1 VIWGGDK
8 MISKK
13 KFKIISIVTVL
24 FVITTLI
31 SLNNINAK
39 ASNIASKP
47 NFTITNLSATPNPA
61 KVGEDILVSG
71 KIVPE
76 DFETT
81 SQPKEIVLVLDT
93 SGSMKY
99 EIEDICTSERV
110 RYCTSHGSSEPNHSN
125 IEWSWGFPIP
135 TSHKWVEN
143 YCVDHATTS
152 KNHNSTR
159 ISELKKA
166 AKSFIESMQGVP
178 NLKIGIVAYSTEA
191 NINPIERI
199 GTKYIN
205 VNMNGRSYNSS
216 ENNYRLLGSN
226 FIPVSEETGL
236 NNLNKIID
244 EISAL
249 GGTNTGEGL
258 RKALYILNK
267 GDQKANKTIVL
278 MSDGLP
284 TFASSNKSIDSL
296 EYGSI
301 SGQGSGENDTASL
314 NYAKEIGAIVKQKG
328 YSAYSIGYGL
338 NNNGVNNFKQ
348 IHASMKGLSSPNDA
362 NEQSGFFSKSDG
374 SITEIFNQIAENI
387 KNSYELKE
395 VSLNIDLNQSFNLN
409 IGGNE
414 VKVGNI
420 IYNKTSEDKI
430 TGKVRYH
437 AEPVSFSFIV
447 KGTQVGTSQSILD
460 SIDIN
465 FLFENEKLTVNSNV
479 DVKVDI
485 ISNEL
490 PNISAKLISENKLEI
505 KKDEEIT
512 LKYEISPQDFVYNNS
527 SNSGDIDVVV
537 IVELGRKQGNLD
549 SLKNGIKNKLTDPFQ
564 NEKKAKFSLIT
575 FNNNETKKE
584 ASLKSFENS
593 TNYYHDI
600 RLTIDNLKEGS
611 IFESSTK
618 DISESLNNAYEEL
631 ERNSR
636 PTATKNI
643 VIISNNDINY
653 NKQVANNIKSK
664 GYNIVSLSLETESL
678 DKNLYKLHSDLG
690 GKSDSIFNINNDYN
704 NINNSRMDLV
714 REKIV
719 SYAAAKP
726 YEFKPVINLNI
737 GSNFEPVSG
746 IVRST
751 ESGKQ
756 NIGIVEIPTIV
767 YNLTQNNN
775 YHAEGKILE
784 IKLKANN
791 LASGS
796 YSFGRQADNIMIYKS
811 ILGNPITTNIVTP
824 TVTVKQELKDLTHG
838 LYNGIENNSINIQQG
853 NDNSSFEMAQGST
866 VTFGSKFIVGGNSVE
881 LNLNIDSKFN
891 TVNRNDIKI
900 YTVSKDSSGNIKLIE
915 ISDINKKIDSLGGNN
930 FKLSISNIKENGS
943 NNDTEILVVYKA
955 RIKESS
961 ENQTLTN
968 AIVTSSLSK
977 DVKITT
983 PSKSNERPNL
993 PDLF

>member
-1 VIWGGDK
+1 

-93 SGSMKY
+93 SGSMSDKIVLEEKCTEERGEYWVWDLWPIRGHY
-99 EIEDICTSERV
+99 EYDYCSVHKTSGEHNKTV
-110 RYCTSHGSSEPNHSN
+110 SSTKME
-125 IEWSWGFPIP
+125 
-135 TSHKWVEN
+135 
-143 YCVDHATTS
+143 
-152 KNHNSTR
+152 
-159 ISELKKA
+159 ELKKA
-166 AKSFIESMQGVP
+166 AKSFIEAMQGVP
-178 NLKIGIVAYSTEA
+178 NLKIGIIKYASDATILSDLKIA
-191 NINPIERI
+191 NDSSLITAIN
-199 GTKYIN
+199 
-205 VNMNGRSYNSS
+205 
-216 ENNYRLLGSN
+216 
-226 FIPVSEETGL
+226 GL
-236 NNLNKIID
+236 NAN
-244 EISAL
+244 
-249 GGTNTGEGL
+249 GGTNIREGL
-258 RKALYILNK
+258 RKATYLLDK
-267 GDQKANKTIVL
+267 GNNNANKTVVL
-278 MSDGLP
+278 MTDGNP
-284 TFASSNKSIDSL
+284 TYYSKYDKLDNTNPSRYGTGNSTSSETMTYTKNL
-296 EYGSI
+296 
-301 SGQGSGENDTASL
+301 
-314 NYAKEIGAIVKQKG
+314 AKDQIGARQ
-328 YSAYSIGYGL
+328 YNAYSIGYGL
-338 NNNGVNNFKQ
+338 DSSGSTYLKQ
-348 IHASMKGLSSPNDA
+348 IHSSMKNLASNIDPNEKD
-362 NEQSGFFSKSDG
+362 GFFSKSDG

-395 VSLNIDLNQSFNLN
+395 VALDIDLNQSFNLN

-420 IYNKTSEDKI
+420 IYNKTSEDTV

-447 KGTQVGTSQSILD
+447 KGSQVGNLQSILD
-460 SIDIN
+460 MIDVN
-465 FLFENEKLTVNSNV
+465 FLFENEKLTVSSNV

-490 PNISAKLISENKLEI
+490 PSISAKLISESKLEI

-549 SLKNGIKNKLTDPFQ
+549 GLKNGIKNKLTDPFQ
-564 NEKKAKFSLIT
+564 SEKKAKFSIIT

-584 ASLKSFENS
+584 ASLRSFENS

-653 NKQVANNIKSK
+653 NKQVANNIKNK
-664 GYNIVSLSLETESL
+664 GYNIVSLSLETENL
-678 DKNLYKLHSDLG
+678 NKNLYKLHSDLG
-690 GKSDSIFNINNDYN
+690 GKSEGIFNINNDYN

-737 GSNFEPVSG
+737 GSDFEPVSG
-746 IVRST
+746 IIRST

-775 YHAEGKILE
+775 YHAEGNVIE

-796 YSFGRQADNIMIYKS
+796 YSFGRQADNIMVYKS
-811 ILGNPITTNIVTP
+811 ILGNPITTNITTP
-824 TVTVKQELKDLTHG
+824 IVTVKQEVKDLTHG
-838 LYNGIENNSINIQQG
+838 LYNGIENNLINIQQG

-866 VTFGSKFIVGGNSVE
+866 VNFGSKFVVGGNSVD
-881 LNLNIDSKFN
+881 LNLNIDNKFN
-891 TVNRNDIKI
+891 TVNKNDIKI

-915 ISDINKKIDSLGGNN
+915 IPDINKKIDSLGGNN
-930 FKLSISNIKENGS
+930 FKLSINNIKDNGS
-943 NNDTEILVVYKA
+943 NNDTEILVIYKA

-961 ENQTLTN
+961 QSETLTN
-968 AIVTSSLSK
+968 SIVTSSLSK
-977 DVKITT
+977 DVKISTI
-983 PSKSNERPNL
+983 SKSDEKPNL

>member
-1 VIWGGDK
+1 
-8 MISKK
+8 MINKK
-13 KFKIISIVTVL
+13 KFKIISIMIVL

-31 SLNNINAK
+31 SLNNINVK

-81 SQPKEIVLVLDT
+81 AQPKEIVLVLDT
-93 SGSMKY
+93 SGSMSDSVTLD
-99 EIEDICTSERV
+99 ELCSEAKEK
-110 RYCTSHGSSEPNHSN
+110 YCTTHGKWGNHSGNNHSWEYYCETHN
-125 IEWSWGFPIP
+125 ILGEHNK
-135 TSHKWVEN
+135 TSTK
-143 YCVDHATTS
+143 
-152 KNHNSTR
+152 
-159 ISELKKA
+159 IQELKKA
-166 AKSFIESMQGVP
+166 AKSFIATMKNVP

-512 LKYEISPQDFVYNNS
+512 LKYEINPEDFIYNNA
-527 SNSGDIDVVV
+527 SNSGEKDVLFLIDIA
-537 IVELGRKQGNLD
+537 
-549 SLKNGIKNKLTDPFQ
+549 KNKKDNGEYLNMIDNHVTDSIY
-564 NEKKAKFSLIT
+564 NNTISNSNLIKTNTKYSIIT
-575 FNNNETKKE
+575 FNSEATKLFDFNYLPAPNTGSYENSINQKYIKNIDENGQERNIGKALNLAKE
-584 ASLKSFENS
+584 ALNSARANTTKS
-593 TNYYHDI
+593 
-600 RLTIDNLKEGS
+600 
-611 IFESSTK
+611 
-618 DISESLNNAYEEL
+618 
-631 ERNSR
+631 
-636 PTATKNI
+636 I
-643 VIISNNDINY
+643 VIISNKDVTYNQNDYKDIIN
-653 NKQVANNIKSK
+653 K
-664 GYNIVSLSLETESL
+664 GYNIITLSYNGEEKTS
-678 DKNLYKLHSDLG
+678 NLYKLHKELG
-690 GKSDSIFNINNDYN
+690 GKDEDIIYAKNDSN
-704 NINNSRMDLV
+704 NIRNLSFQAITQKLMSTV
-714 REKIV
+714 KYV
-719 SYAAAKP
+719 P
-726 YEFKPVINLNI
+726 YEFNPVINLNI

-775 YHAEGKILE
+775 YHAEGNVIE

-796 YSFGRQADNIMIYKS
+796 YTFGRQADNIMTYKS
-811 ILGNPITTNIVTP
+811 ILGNPITTNVVTP
-824 TVTVKQELKDLTHG
+824 MVTVNQEVRDLTHG
-838 LYNGIENNSINIQQG
+838 LYNGIENNLINIQQS
-853 NDNSSFEMAQGST
+853 NNNSSFEMAQGST
-866 VTFGSKFIVGGNSVE
+866 VTFGSKFIAGGNSVD

-891 TVNRNDIKI
+891 TVNKNDIKI
-900 YTVSKDSSGNIKLIE
+900 YKVSKDSSENIKLIE

-930 FKLSISNIKENGS
+930 FKLSINNIKDNGS
-943 NNDTEILVVYKA
+943 NNDTEILVIYKA

-961 ENQTLTN
+961 ESETLTN
-968 AIVTSSLSK
+968 SIVASSLSK
-977 DVKITT
+977 DVKINTI
-983 PSKSNERPNL
+983 SKSDEKPKL

>member
-1 VIWGGDK
+1 

-178 NLKIGIVAYSTEA
+178 NLKIGIIKYASDATIVSDLKIA
-191 NINPIERI
+191 NDSSLITAIN
-199 GTKYIN
+199 
-205 VNMNGRSYNSS
+205 
-216 ENNYRLLGSN
+216 
-226 FIPVSEETGL
+226 GL
-236 NNLNKIID
+236 NAN
-244 EISAL
+244 
-249 GGTNTGEGL
+249 GGTNIREGL
-258 RKALYILNK
+258 RKATYLLNK
-267 GDQKANKTIVL
+267 GNSSANKTVVL
-278 MSDGLP
+278 MTDGNP
-284 TFASSNKSIDSL
+284 TYYSKYDKLDDTNPKI
-296 EYGSI
+296 Y
-301 SGQGSGENDTASL
+301 GQGNSTDKDTMIYTL
-314 NYAKEIGAIVKQKG
+314 DLAKDQIGARQ
-328 YSAYSIGYGL
+328 YNAYSIGYGL
-338 NNNGVNNFKQ
+338 DSSGSTYLKQ
-348 IHASMKGLSSPNDA
+348 IHSSMKNLASDIDPNEGD
-362 NEQSGFFSKSDG
+362 GFFSKSDG
-374 SITEIFNQIAENI
+374 SITEIFNEIAENI
-387 KNSYELKE
+387 KNGYELKE
-395 VSLNIDLNQSFNLN
+395 ISLDIDLNQSFNLN

-420 IYNKTSEDKI
+420 IYNKISEDTV

-447 KGTQVGTSQSILD
+447 KGSQVGNLQSILD
-460 SIDIN
+460 RIDVN
-465 FLFENEKLTVNSNV
+465 FLFENEKLTVSSNV

-593 TNYYHDI
+593 NNYYHDI

-653 NKQVANNIKSK
+653 NKQVANNIKNK
-664 GYNIVSLSLETESL
+664 GYNIVSLSLETENL
-678 DKNLYKLHSDLG
+678 NKNLYKLHSDLG
-690 GKSDSIFNINNDYN
+690 GKSEGIFNINNDYN

-737 GSNFEPVSG
+737 GSDFEPVSG
-746 IVRST
+746 IIRST

-775 YHAEGKILE
+775 YHAEGNVIE

-796 YSFGRQADNIMIYKS
+796 YSFGRQADNIMVYKS
-811 ILGNPITTNIVTP
+811 ILGNPITTNITTP
-824 TVTVKQELKDLTHG
+824 IVTVKQEVKDLTHG
-838 LYNGIENNSINIQQG
+838 LYNGIENNLINIQQG

-866 VTFGSKFIVGGNSVE
+866 VNFGSKFVVGGNSVD
-881 LNLNIDSKFN
+881 LNLNIDNKFN
-891 TVNRNDIKI
+891 TVNKNDIKI

-915 ISDINKKIDSLGGNN
+915 IPDINKKIDSLGGNN
-930 FKLSISNIKENGS
+930 FKLSINNIKDNGL
-943 NNDTEILVVYKA
+943 NNDTEILVIYKA

-961 ENQTLTN
+961 QSETLTN
-968 AIVTSSLSK
+968 SIVTSSLSK
-977 DVKITT
+977 DVKISTI
-983 PSKSNERPNL
+983 SKSDEKPNL